1 MEQAGSWGN
10 WIAQGAIV
18 LFLVLLLALVIRT
31 SMMFGSVV
39 LLAITGR
46 KGTGQLDASRDP
58 SKDTPFDRASST
70 PTTPPSPPVEP

>member
-10 WIAQGAIV
+10 LIAQGAIV
-18 LFLVLLLALVIRT
+18 VFLVVLLALVIRT

-46 KGTGQLDASRDP
+46 KGTGQIDVPKETSSEESAGRPVAPPPTP
-58 SKDTPFDRASST
+58 SAPSDT
-70 PTTPPSPPVEP
+70 